1 MISDGELVRQ
11 ALQGDCTAREELV
24 RRWSA
29 RLLAF
34 CHVRVGNHHLAE
46 DLAQESLLRGM
57 RGLRTLD
64 SPDNFGTWLCG
75 IAVRVC
81 QDWRKSKHSS
91 QVPFTSLTGDRR
103 PDELAFTGPDVAE
116 AEVDR
121 SDELRRLMAEVEALP
136 EKQRE
141 ILMLYYYQDVT
152 YHDLAAML
160 GVSFATINAR
170 LTQARAILRERLSGV
185 RR

>member
-1 MISDGELVRQ
+1 
-11 ALQGDCTAREELV
+11 
-24 RRWSA
+24 
-29 RLLAF
+29 
-34 CHVRVGNHHLAE
+34 
-46 DLAQESLLRGM
+46 
-57 RGLRTLD
+57 
-64 SPDNFGTWLCG
+64 
-75 IAVRVC
+75 
-81 QDWRKSKHSS
+81 
-91 QVPFTSLTGDRR
+91 
-103 PDELAFTGPDVAE
+103 VAE

-121 SDELRRLMAEVEALP
+121 TDELRRLMAEVEALP